1 MRKKSKIN
9 AKEIWDLVLIILGVV
24 LLIMIFIKANSSQSN
39 PITPPGGETS
49 DTAISISDDTEIEV
63 KIYYYTIFGVNK
75 DAYYNWDDGQKN
87 NLSKKR
93 HKIQETLEVPDDS
106 GIHKLTIVY
115 GENEYV
121 YYYKVEESE

>member
-1 MRKKSKIN
+1 MRTKKRIN
-9 AKEIWDLVLIILGVV
+9 KGDIVKAIGYAVVIV
-24 LLIMIFIKANSSQSN
+24 LLIANLFMANSSQNN

-75 DAYYNWDDGQKN
+75 EAYYNWDDGPKN

-93 HKIQETLEVPDDS
+93 HKIEETLEVPDDS

-121 YYYKVEESE
+121 YYYKVEES